1 MFVEV
6 DHRQEKISKGASE
19 VFQDLHHFTLQM
31 LKLLLLDQENAF
43 QEEVFQENLK
53 SIPSWSPPN
62 IRQEANIKSI
72 EYVII

>member
-31 LKLLLLDQENAF
+31 LKQLLQVLDQNTHSKNNLES
-43 QEEVFQENLK
+43 EVFQVA
-53 SIPSWSPPN
+53 PS
-62 IRQEANIKSI
+62 KC
-72 EYVII
+72 

>member
-6 DHRQEKISKGASE
+6 DNHQEQIWKGTSE

-31 LKLLLLDQENAF
+31 LKQLLQVLDQENTYSKTIWK
-43 QEEVFQENLK
+43 VKYSKLH
-53 SIPSWSPPN
+53 PPN
-62 IRQEANIKSI
+62 VKQEANIKSI